1 MITAVKEFIVVLR
14 QSLKDFSND
23 NGAEWAAAIAYYT
36 LLSIFPLLLASISI
50 GAMFVSPE
58 WAYAQASQY
67 LSELFPAGRGE
78 LASIIRGIMER
89 RQSVSI
95 ISIVLLLFAGTR
107 VFGTVTKALN
117 IAFGTGE
124 HYSLLKRTTLQL
136 LMLLSLGGLFLIS
149 ITSQIIIGFLIRYIP
164 FLQSNSGLLFTTG
177 AEILLGLLLL
187 LTFYLTYRYV
197 PNYNVDSRAAFIG
210 AMLATLGFLVARPL
224 FVGYVNRFVNL
235 SLIYGPLAVVI
246 IFILWIWVVALIL
259 MFCGEVTSHYQLI
272 RVQNVSVEKVET
284 MHIRRSPTKK
294 DIEGVNLPPKE
305 EEISDPR

>member
-1 MITAVKEFIVVLR
+1 MIIAVKEFIVVIW

-36 LLSIFPLLLASISI
+36 LLSIFPLLLASIAI

-67 LSELFPAGRGE
+67 LSEFFPAGRGE
-78 LASIIRGIMER
+78 LASIIRGIMDR
-89 RQSVSI
+89 RESVSI
-95 ISIVLLLFAGTR
+95 ISIVLLLFGGTR
-107 VFGTVTKALN
+107 VFGTVTMALN
-117 IAFGTGE
+117 IAFSTGE
-124 HYSLLKRTTLQL
+124 NYSFLRRTIIQL

-164 FLQSNSGLLFTTG
+164 LLQSNSGLLLTIG
-177 AEILLGLLLL
+177 AEILMGLLLL

-210 AMLATLGFLVARPL
+210 ALLATLGFLVARPL

-259 MFCGEVTSHYQLI
+259 LFCGEVTSHYQLI
-272 RVQNVSVEKVET
+272 RVQNVSARKVELL
-284 MHIRRSPTKK
+284 HVRRSPTKK
-294 DIEGVNLPPKE
+294 DVEGAELPAKE